1 MTNLSC
7 AISTRRDKKQQRE
20 KTYAKLA
27 YLIVAIAGIYFSL
40 GILVG
45 SLVG

>member
-1 MTNLSC
+1 MTTITC
-7 AISTRRDKKQQRE
+7 AVSTRRENQQLRE

-45 SLVG
+45 GMVG